1 LKKVDLTKGNV
12 FKVIVTLAIPI
23 MGSSFLQFAYN
34 LIDMLWVGG
43 LGSDAV
49 AAIGTSSFFISLG
62 YSISSMVVI
71 GVGIKI
77 AHAIGKN
84 DSHEIKEYINIGI
97 FSMAIVAI
105 IYAIFLIVFRKYL
118 IGFFDLHNSYVSV
131 EATKYLAVSA
141 IVLIFSCFNMMY
153 SRVLNSFGNNKL
165 ALKISTTGIVLNII
179 LDPIFI
185 YVFKIGVTGAA
196 IATLIAQIIMF
207 LLFTFVKSSPFKYD
221 FNTKIS
227 GGKLKLVFKLGVP
240 MAMQRS
246 LFTLV
251 NIVLARV
258 VSSFGTDAIA
268 AQKIGLQVESITYM
282 VIGGLNG
289 AVGAYIGQ
297 NFGAKKYDRVDKGYD
312 KALIVG
318 MIYAIITT
326 IIFLAIPKQIVCL
339 FVRQKETIEI
349 AADYLRI
356 VGLAQIFSAVEV
368 ISNGLYTGLGKPK
381 IPSIVSMVFTALRI
395 PMALV
400 FIKIW
405 GVNGIWISIAV
416 SSMFKGVISFLIYKL
431 KVKKDLFAMKI

>member
-1 LKKVDLTKGNV
+1 MKKVDLTQGNI
-12 FKVIVTLAIPI
+12 FKVMVSLAIPI

-84 DSHEIKEYINIGI
+84 NDHEIKEYINIGI
-97 FSMAIVAI
+97 LSMAILGI
-105 IYAIFLIVFRKYL
+105 IYAIILIVFRKYL
-118 IGFFDLHNSYVSV
+118 IGFFDLNNIVVSR

-165 ALKISTTGIVLNII
+165 ALKISTTGIILNII
-179 LDPIFI
+179 LDPILI

-196 IATLIAQIIMF
+196 IATLISQILMF

-221 FNTKIS
+221 FSTKIS
-227 GGKLKLVFKLGVP
+227 SEKLKLVFKLGLP

-318 MIYAIITT
+318 MIYALITT
-326 IIFLAIPKQIVCL
+326 LVFLLVPEQIVRL
-339 FVRQKETIEI
+339 FVRQKETIQI

-368 ISNGLYTGLGKPK
+368 ISNGLFTGLGKPK
-381 IPSIVSMVFTALRI
+381 IPSIVSMIFTALRI
-395 PMALV
+395 PMALI
-400 FIKIW
+400 FIRIW

-416 SSMFKGVISFLIYKL
+416 SSMFKGVVSFLIYKL
-431 KVKKDLFAMKI
+431 KVRKKLMTIKI